1 MSLTPTA
8 QRATPSARYVTVGRR
23 LRGPAAVVAL
33 CATPVVLWALA
44 QPLSTRWADPGIGLT
59 SMAVLL
65 AMAGTSSFAVNLVL
79 GARLRAVE
87 WFFGGLDRM
96 YGVHK
101 VNGRVAFSLL
111 LGHALLIT
119 AGRAV
124 VSVES
129 AAALFTGGAGW
140 VVSFGVLALLFM
152 TVAIV
157 LTLYGRLNHEWFIY
171 VQRSFGFIFLLAS
184 LHVFMTTGT
193 KASSPA
199 LTYYLAALS
208 LAGLAAFAYR
218 SLLGDVF
225 IPRFRY
231 KVLRV
236 TELGDHSVREITMTP
251 EGRRLTF
258 TPGQFVFVTFSSSAM
273 RKEFHALT
281 LKPAGES
288 EIMTFRPGA
297 VANQYHPFSIT
308 SAPHES
314 ELRIAVKA
322 VGDYTRALHW
332 RERGAEATVEGPYG
346 AFSHF
351 RIPNTRQV
359 WLAGGIG
366 ITPFLSMARSLDS
379 PGFEID
385 LYYGME
391 RDDEGY
397 FLDELASIGDRYPG
411 LRVIPW
417 RRDEQGL
424 ITAEAVGRI
433 SGPLEEPDFL
443 ICGPP
448 AMIDNLTRQ
457 LRAAGVPDSRI
468 HFEKFGFA

>member
-8 QRATPSARYVTVGRR
+8 RRPLSSTPYVTVGRR
-23 LRGPAAVVAL
+23 LRGPTALVAL
-33 CATPVVLWALA
+33 CTAPVVLWALA
-44 QPLSTRWADPGIGLT
+44 QSLSTRWTDPGITLT

-65 AMAGTSSFAVNLVL
+65 ALTGTCAFALNLML
-79 GARLRAVE
+79 GARLRVVE

-101 VNGRVAFSLL
+101 MNGRVAFCLL

-119 AGRAV
+119 ASRAV
-124 VSVES
+124 ISVES
-129 AAALFTGGAGW
+129 AVALFIGGAGW
-140 VVSFGVLALLFM
+140 VVSFGVLALVFM

-157 LTLYGRLNHEWFIY
+157 FTLYGRLNHEWFIY

-208 LAGLAAFAYR
+208 LAGLSAFAYR

-225 IPRFRY
+225 IPRLRY
-231 KVLRV
+231 NVLQV
-236 TELGDHSVREITMTP
+236 TELGDHSVREITMAP
-251 EGRRLTF
+251 DGPRLSF
-258 TPGQFVFVTFSSSAM
+258 TPGQFVFVTFDSSAM
-273 RKEFHALT
+273 SKEFHALT
-281 LKPAGES
+281 IKPAGES
-288 EIMTFRPGA
+288 EVMTFRTGA
-297 VANQYHPFSIT
+297 VANQWHPFSIT
-308 SAPHES
+308 SSSSEP
-314 ELRIAVKA
+314 ELRIAVKE
-322 VGDYTRALHW
+322 VGDYTGALHFL
-332 RERGAEATVEGPYG
+332 ERGAEARVEGPYG
-346 AFSHF
+346 AFSHL
-351 RIPNTRQV
+351 RIPNQRQV

-379 PGFEID
+379 PDYQID

-391 RDDEGY
+391 HNDEGF
-397 FLDELASIGDRYPG
+397 FLDELARIGDRYPG

-417 RRDEQGL
+417 QRDEQGF
-424 ITAEAVGRI
+424 ITADAVGRI

-468 HFEKFGFA
+468 HFEKFGFV